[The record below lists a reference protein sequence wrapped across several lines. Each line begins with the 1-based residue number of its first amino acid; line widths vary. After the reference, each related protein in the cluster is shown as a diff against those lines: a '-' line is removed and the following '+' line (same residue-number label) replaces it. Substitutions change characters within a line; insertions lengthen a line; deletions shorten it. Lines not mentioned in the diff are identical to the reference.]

1 MQTIRTF
8 IKCVYADLEELN
20 SRMSLILSCINVTI
34 KEQKENLKEL
44 LIEFQYPYNSP
55 GNFFQISLKTAKRE
69 TCKVLR
75 NFQNK
80 MPF

>member
-44 LIEFQYPYNSP
+44 LIEFQYLYNSP

-69 TCKVLR
+69 TCKVLE